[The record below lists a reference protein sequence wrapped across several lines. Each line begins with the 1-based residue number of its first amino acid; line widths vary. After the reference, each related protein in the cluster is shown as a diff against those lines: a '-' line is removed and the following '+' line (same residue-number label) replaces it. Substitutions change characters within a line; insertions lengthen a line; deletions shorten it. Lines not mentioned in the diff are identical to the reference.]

1 MVKVSTSVN
10 KSNRDRTEIIST
22 YLNKIARID
31 TSRAL
36 QVGMILRPPAQT
48 ILDTVK

>member
-1 MVKVSTSVN
+1 MVRLSTSINSSN
-10 KSNRDRTEIIST
+10 KTRTESIST
-22 YLNKIARID
+22 YLGKVARID
-31 TSRAL
+31 ASRAL